1 MKTFLGSEGY
11 LEHRENRE
19 ERRGEME
26 RGEGFEGGGEEGGVL
41 GGEPPS
47 RRQAHQLLVRQSLGR
62 REGLTLIGA
71 RGRGRLGG
79 ERWTGETEVQD
90 QEGEKGNVK

>member
-1 MKTFLGSEGY
+1 
-11 LEHRENRE
+11 
-19 ERRGEME
+19 ME

-62 REGLTLIGA
+62 REG
-71 RGRGRLGG
+71 
-79 ERWTGETEVQD
+79 
-90 QEGEKGNVK
+90 